1 MRHLLIATVAACA
14 VSSVAVAQDLPKAEP
29 GAEHPPTATMDK
41 ATPTMKA
48 PEGEQQAAPTNRVGE
63 AVPPMKATD
72 PKAAD
77 TVTKTGAFVP
87 DQQWV
92 GRYVYSSDDKELGKI
107 ASVKQ
112 NGSSPSELFFDMG
125 GFLGIGAT
133 RRSVTSDQI
142 QDVKNDR
149 IVLRLTQ
156 AEAKNLPAADDT
168 SPAQK

>member
-1 MRHLLIATVAACA
+1 MRHFLIATVAALA
-14 VSSVAVAQDLPKAEP
+14 AGTIAHAQDLPKTDSPAEQ
-29 GAEHPPTATMDK
+29 PPTATMDK
-41 ATPTMKA
+41 LTPTMKA
-48 PEGEQQAAPTNRVGE
+48 PEGQQQAAPTNRVGE

-72 PKAAD
+72 PQATD

-142 QDVKNDR
+142 QD
-149 IVLRLTQ
+149 
-156 AEAKNLPAADDT
+156 
-168 SPAQK
+168 

>member
-1 MRHLLIATVAACA
+1 MAAQT
-14 VSSVAVAQDLPKAEP
+14 SR
-29 GAEHPPTATMDK
+29 HPPTATMDK

-48 PEGEQQAAPTNRVGE
+48 PEGQPQAAPTNRVGD
-63 AVPPMKATD
+63 AVPPMKPTD
-72 PKAAD
+72 PKSVDAD
-77 TVTKTGAFVP
+77 AKGVFVA

-112 NGSSPSELFFDMG
+112 NGSSSDILFDMG

-133 RRSVTSDQI
+133 RKSVTSDQI

-149 IVLRLTQ
+149 ITLRLSE
-156 AEAKNLPAADDT
+156 AEAKQLPAVEDNKAEI
-168 SPAQK
+168 A